1 MTRANVQSASL
12 ITEQKFPFVSDTE
25 NNFFNVLP
33 MAMAMYRP
41 SRSENFRIFYRTRT
55 SLPSTSQL
63 QNVVNNTNPLQ
74 LSIGNQNLVQGVQ
87 HTLNGVHN
95 KTNTEK
101 ATVFFLLLGGGVTEN
116 YISNSTFLSAAD
128 FDPNL
133 EADAQ
138 ITVPV
143 NLNGY
148 YNLRAFSTYGFPVSK
163 LKSNLN
169 IDFNANYS
177 RTPGLIN
184 EVLNQTNN
192 STLGL
197 GLTLSSNVSDRLDF
211 TLSTRPS
218 ANFVT
223 NTIQTESATN
233 FYSQNSKLKFNWI
246 IGKGII
252 FRTDLNHYF
261 YDGLEEDFDQNYF
274 LLNISIGK
282 KLFKDDR
289 GEISLV
295 VFDALNQNN
304 ALTRNITE
312 TYTEDIQTNVLQ
324 QYFMLNFKYDVRHFR
339 VKK

>member
-1 MTRANVQSASL
+1 LSNIFSNDYLIHSIGGGYRFNKGDWRFMTRANVQSASL

-233 FYSQNSKLKFNWI
+233 FYSQNSKLKFN
-246 IGKGII
+246 
-252 FRTDLNHYF
+252 FSF
-261 YDGLEEDFDQNYF
+261 
-274 LLNISIGK
+274 
-282 KLFKDDR
+282 
-289 GEISLV
+289 
-295 VFDALNQNN
+295 
-304 ALTRNITE
+304 
-312 TYTEDIQTNVLQ
+312 
-324 QYFMLNFKYDVRHFR
+324 
-339 VKK
+339 